1 MCKCIMLGERFL
13 TVEMLNKIYS
23 GKLSKNP
30 LIGWYWENQFNLMIK
45 DSASILCPFLNYSFY
60 CVLQIYLI
68 GL

>member
-13 TVEMLNKIYS
+13 TVENLNKIYS

-45 DSASILCPFLNYSFY
+45 HTQAHNLFALSVERI
-60 CVLQIYLI
+60 
-68 GL
+68 